1 MSPTETNDAPEH
13 PDISWIGARFG
24 LDGEDA
30 ELMAGL
36 CGGLLQ
42 EAGIGGDQ
50 FVARLERG
58 DDLAAALGLPAG
70 LSEFLYARAHRWF
83 TVDRADRAEP
93 LFRALCVLDGQ
104 VADYWIGLGIC
115 LRLRDSLD
123 AAALAFSTAARLRP
137 QWAVPAFH
145 AAELAIRNG
154 DYGDAAGHLDR
165 FHQTADH
172 DIPERMG
179 VEAARMADALQ
190 LHIAAAANARPGGTR
205 R

>member
-1 MSPTETNDAPEH
+1 MSPTETQDAAESR
-13 PDISWIGARFG
+13 DVSSIGARFG
-24 LDGEDA
+24 LDAEDA

-36 CGGLLQ
+36 CSGLLQ

-50 FVARLERG
+50 FLARLGQG
-58 DDLAAALGLPAG
+58 DDLGAALGLPAD
-70 LSEFLYARAHRWF
+70 LTEFLYARAHRWF

-104 VADYWIGLGIC
+104 IADYWIGLGIC

-123 AAALAFSTAARLRP
+123 AAALAFGTAARLRP

-154 DYGDAAGHLDR
+154 DYGGAAGHLAR
-165 FHQTADH
+165 FRQTADH
-172 DIPERMG
+172 DIPERMSA
-179 VEAARMADALQ
+179 EAARMAAALE
-190 LHIAAAANARPGGTR
+190 LHAASAANTKPGGTSR
-205 R
+205 